1 MSAPKYT
8 GYSWNF
14 SKSINLY
21 LSTMQRLIENA
32 FKELAKKYNLP
43 QPLLYSHNF
52 ILQCLYYHE
61 EAMSLAD
68 ISRESGQALPNVS
81 TAAKLL
87 KANGLIIC
95 SPDAHDKRKYNVS
108 LSPLGQELCND
119 YICNYLSLICKE
131 LYVGIEPETIRTY
144 QQFFRQVEQNIHRMQ
159 IDP

>member
-14 SKSINLY
+14 NKSINLY
-21 LSTMQRLIENA
+21 LSTMQHLIENA

-43 QPLLYSHNF
+43 KPLLYSHNF
-52 ILQCLYYHE
+52 ILQSLYYHE

-87 KANGLIIC
+87 KENGLITC
-95 SPDAHDKRKYNVS
+95 TPDAHDKRKYNVS
-108 LSPLGQELCND
+108 LSSLGHELCND
-119 YICNYLSLICKE
+119 YICNYLAPISAD
-131 LYVGIEPETIRTY
+131 LYKGISSETINAHHH
-144 QQFFRQVEQNIHRMQ
+144 FFSQVEKNIYDMQ
-159 IDP
+159 HNP

>member
-14 SKSINLY
+14 NKSINLY
-21 LSTMQRLIENA
+21 LSTMQHLIENA

-43 QPLLYSHNF
+43 KPLLYSHNF
-52 ILQCLYYHE
+52 ILQSLYYHE

-87 KANGLIIC
+87 KENGLITC
-95 SPDAHDKRKYNVS
+95 TPDAHDKRKYNVS
-108 LSPLGQELCND
+108 LSSLGHELCND
-119 YICNYLSLICKE
+119 YICNHLSPICEK
-131 LYVGIEPETIRTY
+131 LYVGISPETIRTY
-144 QQFFRQVEQNIHRMQ
+144 QQFFRQVEQNIHQMQ
-159 IDP
+159 HTP